1 MKTIPFLVSFL
12 LAPALV
18 QAVSPRLSSISPSG
32 AQRGAEVE
40 VRFNGQRLDDT
51 KEIVLYTSG
60 LSIVKMESAKADV
73 VKATLKVAGDC
84 RLGEHQLRL
93 RTATGVSELRTFFV
107 GALPVVAEAEPNS
120 EASKAQKISLNS
132 TVAGTVASEDQDF
145 FLVTLEKGQRLTAE
159 VEAMRLGRAAFD
171 AALSIHDAS
180 GKPLASADDSVLAMQ
195 DPFLSFIAPA
205 AGDYLVQVRET
216 SYGGNDGYAYRLHI
230 GDFPRPSA
238 VYPAGG
244 QAGETLEVKF
254 LGDPAGDIV
263 RQIQFPATQQD
274 KFGVFAQQGDAVA
287 PSPNWLRVSPF
298 PNVLESGANQ
308 SRDKATATDRTPPLA
323 LNGIIAEQ
331 GQSDWFR
338 FKARKD
344 QALEVNVFAR
354 RLRSPLDSV
363 IEVFDAKGGSVA
375 SNDDASGPDS
385 SVKFTPGQDGDYFV
399 QIRDHLN
406 GGGQDFVYRIEIAAP
421 APGLSLKT
429 PEVARY
435 DTQSRQFI
443 SVPRGNRFAMLVGV
457 KRANVSGELSFKV
470 DGLPEGVRLVAD
482 PMPSAV
488 DSFPVVFEA
497 APDAPVAGKLLD
509 LVATMPGGA
518 SGYWRNDIELV
529 QGPNNTSYF
538 GTRVDKLLVAVT
550 EAAPFKL
557 RIEPPK
563 VPIVQ
568 GGSMELKVVAERDPG
583 FDEPISVRLV
593 WNPPGV
599 TSQPDITIPKGESSA
614 FYTLNAKGGA
624 SLRSWKIAVHGSAT
638 VNGGSLW
645 VSSALTPL
653 EVAEPFLTAKIETS
667 ACPPGHGTNIVVKL
681 EQKIPFEGKATIRL
695 IGFPEKAAVPEK
707 EITCTDTEVVFPLKV
722 DPTCPT
728 GSHKNLFCTAAIKQ
742 AGEVIPHNLGA
753 GGILRI
759 VPIKKPAAASAEAK
773 KVAKNENK

>member
-1 MKTIPFLVSFL
+1 MKTIPSLLAFL
-12 LAPALV
+12 LAPALA
-18 QAVSPRLSSISPSG
+18 QAVSPKLNSISPSG

-60 LSIVKMESAKADV
+60 ISVVKMVADKADV
-73 VKATLKVAGDC
+73 VKATLKVAADC

-107 GALPVVAEAEPNS
+107 GALPVVAEVEPNS
-120 EASKAQKISLNS
+120 EPAKAQKFSLNS

-180 GKPLASADDSVLAMQ
+180 GKQLAAVDDTVLAMQ
-195 DPFLSFIAPA
+195 DPFLSFVAPA

-244 QAGETLEVKF
+244 PVGETLEVKF
-254 LGDPAGDIV
+254 LGDPAGDFA
-263 RQIQFPATQQD
+263 RQIKLPGTPQD

-308 SRDKATATDRTPPLA
+308 SRDKATMTDRNPPLA
-323 LNGIIAEQ
+323 LNGIIAEK
-331 GQSDWFR
+331 GQNDWFR
-338 FKARKD
+338 FKAKKD
-344 QALEVNVFAR
+344 QPLEVNVFAR

-363 IEVFDAKGGSVA
+363 IEVFDSKGSSVA

-385 SVKFTPGQDGDYFV
+385 SVKFTPGADGDYFV
-399 QIRDHLN
+399 KIRDQLN
-406 GGGQDFVYRIEIAAP
+406 GGGQDYVYRIEIAAP
-421 APGLSLKT
+421 APGLTLKT
-429 PEVARY
+429 PDIARY
-435 DTQSRQFI
+435 DSQSRQYI
-443 SVPRGNRFAMLVGV
+443 VVPRGNRFATLIGV
-457 KRANVSGELSFKV
+457 KRANVNGDLSFKV
-470 DGLPEGVRLVAD
+470 DGLPEGVNLTAD

-488 DSFPVVFEA
+488 DTFPIVFQA
-497 APDAPVAGKLLD
+497 APDAPIAGKLLD
-509 LVATMPGGA
+509 LVATTPDGV
-518 SGYWRNDIELV
+518 SGHWRNEIELV
-529 QGPNNTSYF
+529 QGPNNTSYY

-568 GGSMELKVVAERDPG
+568 GGSMELKVVAEREPG

-599 TSQPDITIPKGESSA
+599 TSQPDITIPKGESST
-614 FYTLNAKGGA
+614 FYTLNAKNGA

-653 EVAEPFLTAKIETS
+653 EVAEPFLTAKIENS
-667 ACPPGHGTNIVVKL
+667 ACQPGHSTNIVVKL
-681 EQKIPFEGKATIRL
+681 DQKIPFEGKAAIRL
-695 IGFPEKAAVPEK
+695 IGLPEKAAVPEK
-707 EITCTDTEVVFPLKV
+707 EITCKDTEVVFPLKV
-722 DPTCPT
+722 DPTCPI
-728 GSHKNLFCTAAIKQ
+728 GSHKNLFCTVAIKKG
-742 AGEVIPHNLGA
+742 GEEIPHNLGA

-759 VPIKKPAAASAEAK
+759 VPIKKPATASAEPK
-773 KVAKNENK
+773 KVAKNEKK